1 MLKSLGKKT
10 VKLTFNSMKIMKKSY
25 KLFAYA
31 VMAGL
36 AFVSCK
42 KTEVELDSHLQDTY
56 TYTFTLN
63 DNATRS
69 VIGLEDG
76 KKVINWE
83 EGDQIGVYAVT
94 ETGTSSNRYAA
105 IDLTKVPN
113 EFSISSKVALVKD
126 DWVYTYAPYR
136 RMNNSGYKNPK
147 TAELEIPTTQT
158 QDGTSFKA
166 NAMPMAGTPYQMKE
180 ALGANTDKPV
190 GDIKMINLG
199 AIIDFKIYT
208 EDADLSSEL
217 VRSVTFNSDAAI
229 AGTFEYDLTAV
240 DYNNVTTLAINDYTE
255 TSVSTTVTN
264 PLALGASKTAAY
276 DVYMVVAPGS
286 YTGEIVVETDKAKY
300 TFPITTAK
308 TFKRNVILN
317 QGVKLRKDVREE
329 IIPESNYEWNLVTS
343 ADQIV
348 VGAEV
353 VIAAS
358 DDNYAMSQ
366 TQNANNRAAAAI
378 AKQGTQ
384 ITWEEASLVQVFEV
398 VAGSKEG
405 TFAFKCT
412 DGEQNGN
419 FIYAAS
425 SSSNYLRSQANIND
439 NASWTISIDES
450 SVATMTANGTNTRNV
465 LRFNPNN
472 GSPMFSCY
480 ASTST
485 AGSLVELYIKG
496 EAADPNA
503 KAIISNGTIEVSAT
517 GASADYEGAYTLKNI
532 NEAEE
537 TVNLT
542 ASENIVDP
550 VALDGIVSFSMAPN
564 YTTSKKTGEIVL
576 TLASDK
582 NVTAT
587 IPVEQNASSLKV
599 SATEVVIPANATEIT
614 FTVTS
619 PEFGW
624 TIVADDDTNIAFD
637 DSGEASST
645 ANTVTVMSD
654 VEAGDDI
661 QTIATLTVSRT
672 ENDPQAKRVVIKKAE
687 VSTSTAKY
695 VKVSTIEEGQY
706 LMVYNGKAASGT
718 GKALSVS
725 PVTIVNGEIASDST
739 VDSYAI
745 EIVSVANN
753 QYTLKLSN
761 NYIGYKSGTDLQ
773 TSTTATAD
781 NYKWTISFNED
792 GEAYI
797 VNVGTTTRYIAGN
810 YEGDSF
816 TQFKAY
822 ATSNLGKY
830 PCPTLYKYV
839 GE

>member
-1 MLKSLGKKT
+1 
-10 VKLTFNSMKIMKKSY
+10 MKNMKKSY

-83 EGDQIGVYAVT
+83 SGDQIGVYAVT
-94 ETGTSSNRYAA
+94 ETETSSNRFAD

-158 QDGTSFKA
+158 QDGASFKA

-180 ALGANTDKPV
+180 ALDASTDKPV

-208 EDADLSSEL
+208 EDTDLASEL
-217 VRSVTFNSDAAI
+217 VQSVTFNSGAAI

-240 DYNNVTTLAINDYTE
+240 NYNDATSLAIKDYRE

-348 VGAEV
+348 TGAEV

-366 TQNANNRAAAAI
+366 TQNSNNRAAAAI
-378 AKQGTQ
+378 AKQGTK
-384 ITWEEASLVQVFEV
+384 ITWDEASMVQVFEV
-398 VAGSKEG
+398 VEGSKEG
-405 TFAFKCT
+405 TFAFKCAN
-412 DGEQNGN
+412 GELQGN
-419 FIYAAS
+419 FIFAAS
-425 SSSNYLRSQANIND
+425 SSKNYLRSQTNKND

-450 SVATMTANGTNTRNV
+450 SAATMVANGTNTHNE
-465 LRFNPNN
+465 LRYNPNN

-480 ASTST
+480 EST
-485 AGSLVELYIKG
+485 ATTGSLVELYIKG
-496 EAADPNA
+496 KAADPNA

-532 NEAEE
+532 NETEE

-576 TLASDK
+576 TLASDE

-587 IPVEQNASSLKV
+587 IPIEQKASSLKV
-599 SATEVVIPANATEIT
+599 SDTEVIIPADAMEIT

-619 PEFGW
+619 PEFAW
-624 TIVADDDTNIAFD
+624 SIAADDDTNILYD
-637 DSGEASST
+637 ESGDASVSAT
-645 ANTVTVMSD
+645 TVTVMSE
-654 VEAGDDI
+654 VEAGESV

-672 ENDPQAKRVVIKKAE
+672 ENDPQAVEVIIKKA
-687 VSTSTAKY
+687 SKTDTAIKW
-695 VKVSTIEEGQY
+695 VKTDIAD
-706 LMVYNGKAASGT
+706 L
-718 GKALSVS
+718 
-725 PVTIVNGEIASDST
+725 VTDDVVVIVDLTNSQAM
-739 VDSYAI
+739 
-745 EIVSVANN
+745 
-753 QYTLKLSN
+753 SN
-761 NYIGYKSGTDLQ
+761 NNGTSSAPKAVNISLTTDKSELVSEPATTLQWIVTNTNGSFMFNVEGTDNYLYCINNNNGVRVG
-773 TSTTATAD
+773 SGENNVFTAYD
-781 NYKWTISFNED
+781 ND
-792 GEAYI
+792 GA
-797 VNVGTTTRYIAGN
+797 V
-810 YEGDSF
+810 
-816 TQFKAY
+816 
-822 ATSNLGKY
+822 L
-830 PCPTLYKYV
+830 LYNSGQKRYV
-839 GE
+839 GAYNKQDWRCYTTVHANIQNTVTAFYKRVTE